1 MSGLPDLGRHRRSVP
16 VTGGE
21 LAVLDVGDGGCD
33 PVVFVHGVFLS
44 SALWAPL
51 IERLPA
57 GRRYLA
63 VDLPVHGHSRIDP
76 DVEVTLGLC
85 ADLLVE
91 VLDGL
96 GLGRV
101 HLVGND
107 SGGAVVQILAA
118 RAPGRV
124 RSLTFT
130 NCDTLGNL
138 PPAGFLPVVE
148 LARAGQLGPAL
159 RGMAADLAIARSDVG
174 FGPSLQDPEFLTD
187 DDLRGFLAPLIASPE
202 ATAQF
207 ERLLGTFDDRD
218 LAAVDGAL
226 RAVDA
231 PALVAW
237 GDDEK
242 LFGPEWGRELAAKLG
257 DHARFVEIAGGRLFF
272 PMERPETLVDLLA
285 DHWAAADGASAAA

>member
-1 MSGLPDLGRHRRSVP
+1 MVP

-21 LAVLDVGDGGCD
+21 LAVLDVGEGAGDA
-33 PVVFVHGVFLS
+33 VVFVHGVFLS
-44 SALWAPL
+44 AALWAPL

-63 VDLPVHGHSRIDP
+63 VDLPVHGHSRIAT
-76 DVEVTLGLC
+76 DVDVTLGLC

-91 VLDGL
+91 ALDGL
-96 GLGRV
+96 GVDRA

-107 SGGAVVQILAA
+107 SGGAVVQIVAA
-118 RAPGRV
+118 RFPARV

-148 LARAGQLGPAL
+148 LARARQLGPAL
-159 RGMAADLAIARSDVG
+159 HGMAADLTIARSDVG
-174 FGPSLQDPEFLTD
+174 FGPSLQDREFLTD
-187 DDLRGFLAPLIASPE
+187 DDLRGFLAPLITSPE

-207 ERLLGTFDDRD
+207 ERFLGSFDDRD
-218 LAAVDGAL
+218 LASIDGAL
-226 RAVDA
+226 RAVGA

-257 DHARFVEIAGGRLFF
+257 DRARFVEIAGGRLFF
-272 PMERPETLVDLLA
+272 PMERPETLVDLLV
-285 DHWAAADGASAAA
+285 DLWAAADGASVAA